1 MSRPTSWREDLVSAL
16 ADNGE
21 TFDDIESATPALDSP
36 EMNAKF
42 YYGYGSSQGCSFT
55 VWTKARVYFPA
66 VYDGAG
72 WIASVPRNP
81 NGEASG
87 HVGG

>member
-1 MSRPTSWREDLVSAL
+1 MSRTSWREDLVEAL

-36 EMNAKF
+36 EMNTKF
-42 YYGYGSSQGCSFT
+42 SHGYGGTNGCSFT
-55 VWTKARVYFPA
+55 VWTKARVYFP
-66 VYDGAG
+66 VCYDGAE
-72 WIASVPRNP
+72 WVDSVPRNP

-87 HVGG
+87 HFGGG